1 MSFFDSLDISASGL
15 TAQRLRMDL
24 ISQNIANAN
33 TTRTENGTPY
43 RRKVL
48 IFQQRDGGKPF
59 SAYLNDA
66 SKSKLDSGGG
76 VRATQ
81 IVEDPSP
88 LKKVYDPGNPDAN
101 KDGYVMMPNVDIT
114 TEMVNMVSASRSY
127 EANVTAMNATK
138 SMALKALEI
147 GRLGVEE

>member
-1 MSFFDSLDISASGL
+1 MSFFNSLDISASGL

-33 TTRTENGTPY
+33 TSRTENGTPY

-59 SAYLNDA
+59 SSYLNDA

-147 GRLGVEE
+147 GR